1 MKTANYLVECKIEKN
16 IFNRALNNRRL
27 NKMNKNLIISIV
39 VTILTAIVAVSAAT
53 NDYGTCPGY
62 GMMNGGYGSSFMIL
76 SWITYIL
83 LIALIIAAIYWLIK
97 NANKR
102 KK

>member
-1 MKTANYLVECKIEKN
+1 
-16 IFNRALNNRRL
+16 
-27 NKMNKNLIISIV
+27 MNKIIIS
-39 VTILTAIVAVSAAT
+39 TILTIIVAITLISGAT

-62 GMMNGGYGSSFMIL
+62 GMMNGFYGGYGAGFMFL

-83 LIALIIAAIYWLIK
+83 FIALIIAAIYWLIK

-102 KK
+102 K